1 MANKVGPLSQAQV
14 YQLRSQILA
23 YKHLIRNV
31 PVPTAL
37 AQSGINSNLWFNER
51 EKLAQRAVAF
61 YRDKIEKEVEL
72 KNMITGNVR
81 AARDDTREQEEQVR
95 YMIDKRRMEIDKLLG
110 KEDLS

>member
-1 MANKVGPLSQAQV
+1 MEPVPTNLVSTTKLLLQQHSNDSHFFQDIYSQIGRLCYNEEESLANKVGPLSQAQV

-51 EKLAQRAVAF
+51 
-61 YRDKIEKEVEL
+61 
-72 KNMITGNVR
+72 
-81 AARDDTREQEEQVR
+81 
-95 YMIDKRRMEIDKLLG
+95 
-110 KEDLS
+110 